1 MKLIKIDIHLLP
13 TPLDEICD
21 DNWVMEHHLVTD
33 ASGLNLEDQIA
44 KLVNKVTEDV
54 HTNDEEV
61 ISYRKAVISEQV
73 SVAISG

>member
-1 MKLIKIDIHLLP
+1 LKLIKIDIHLLP
-13 TPLDEICD
+13 TPLDKICD
-21 DNWVMEHHLVTD
+21 DNWEMGHHLVTD

>member
-1 MKLIKIDIHLLP
+1 MG
-13 TPLDEICD
+13 
-21 DNWVMEHHLVTD
+21 HHLVTD